1 MWINKFRNTHFKLIR
16 SLSIGTYKK
25 RMNTRASNM
34 KKTNILNLLLITT
47 SEQNRQSENIADLFL
62 FLLRYSFLLNDTSEP
77 QNSCAVK
84 SSQFPTPQ
92 GNIYMGARYLDP
104 KYSRWISVDPALG
117 EYIPAAGKG
126 NSENAVNLPGMG
138 GIYNSENGNLYHY
151 AGNDPV
157 KYVDPDGKFIVMI
170 GGCFNAGAG
179 VGAANNTGAYLL
191 KDDTGCW
198 YWGVY
203 STISEGAVFGT
214 SRSAGIEV
222 TLAPFATQFSD
233 IEGFSTSVG
242 GSISLKVISSFIPSF
257 ISGGLEF
264 GFNPDASGTNKKI
277 KSLTASVSVTV
288 GKPGTLGE
296 VHQYSNWT
304 FKINQWKIAEPT
316 NNDEISEKIYQYLI
330 DKDYE
335 GLRSFVNSYGEERK

>member
-1 MWINKFRNTHFKLIR
+1 MNKKSVKRDKEFFLILLTQGASASEEGVCLIGECFHFLAR
-16 SLSIGTYKK
+16 Y
-25 RMNTRASNM
+25 
-34 KKTNILNLLLITT
+34 
-47 SEQNRQSENIADLFL
+47 F
-62 FLLRYSFLLNDTSEP
+62 FLLTDIPSEDKFSKRQIPPPGDISTLNP
-77 QNSCAVK
+77 
-84 SSQFPTPQ
+84 
-92 GNIYMGARYLDP
+92 YGARYLDP
-104 KYSRWISVDPALG
+104 KYSRWISGDPALG

-138 GIYNSENGNLYHY
+138 GIYNSENENLYHY

-157 KYVDPDGKFIVMI
+157 KYADPDGKFIVMI

-179 VGAANNTGAYLL
+179 VGAANNTGTYLL

-264 GFNPDASGTNKKI
+264 GFNPDASGINKKI
-277 KSLTASVSVTV
+277 KSLTASVSVTA